1 MTHDFPAIKK
11 VEQIRK
17 QYPIGCRVKLHFM
30 EDVQAPPEGTRGTV
44 IGVDDAGHIL
54 MAWDNGSSLNLI
66 VGVDSFSKCEEAQ
79 HD

>member
-1 MTHDFPAIKK
+1 MIHGFPTIEK

-17 QYPIGCRVKLHFM
+17 QYPIGCRIKLHFM

-54 MAWDNGSSLNLI
+54 VAWDNGSSLNLI
-66 VGVDSFSKCEEAQ
+66 VGVDSFSKCEEVQ

>member
-1 MTHDFPAIKK
+1 MIHGFPTIEK

-17 QYPIGCRVKLHFM
+17 QYPIGCRIKLHFM

-54 MAWDNGSSLNLI
+54 VA
-66 VGVDSFSKCEEAQ
+66 
-79 HD
+79 